1 MFSLFEVNFDMLRL
15 FFQLWVASLVAY
27 PIIWLLVKNGIPQGT
42 ANAIGIAAG
51 VIYFIIKIIA
61 R

>member
-1 MFSLFEVNFDMLRL
+1 MPRL

-42 ANAIGIAAG
+42 SNAIGITAG